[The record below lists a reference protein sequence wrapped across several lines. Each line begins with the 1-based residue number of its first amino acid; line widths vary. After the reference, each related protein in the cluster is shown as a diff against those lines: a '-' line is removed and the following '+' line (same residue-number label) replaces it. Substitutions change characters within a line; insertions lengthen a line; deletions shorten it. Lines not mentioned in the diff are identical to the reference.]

1 MGQMVISEI
10 SKYLKFYKTLRVS
23 INYSRIG
30 AVWLA
35 NWCGIVNVKL
45 WTFLNNWGQSGDFF
59 GNDSENGNTMFER
72 TNKFLVIKIST
83 WAAQSVATS
92 NRLFYSSKL
101 KNAIVL
107 DPSSRKKLPKN
118 QLHQRK
124 LGKFSNELNVSCYF
138 DMKALIL
145 GRINR
150 PIRCKK
156 DWAFHCWKPFFDKTN
171 RF

>member
-1 MGQMVISEI
+1 MLQIHFWPHFPWHRLEKWPI
-10 SKYLKFYKTLRVS
+10 KWVS
-23 INYSRIG
+23 LNYSRIG

-59 GNDSENGNTMFER
+59 GNDSENGDAMFER

-101 KNAIVL
+101 KKCDCVRSIFPKKIAKKISYFSGNWENF
-107 DPSSRKKLPKN
+107 PTSSTFR
-118 QLHQRK
+118 
-124 LGKFSNELNVSCYF
+124 VI
-138 DMKALIL
+138 LIWK
-145 GRINR
+145 R
-150 PIRCKK
+150 
-156 DWAFHCWKPFFDKTN
+156 WCWEE
-171 RF
+171 

>member
-1 MGQMVISEI
+1 MVISEI

-23 INYSRIG
+23 INNSRIG

-35 NWCGIVNVKL
+35 NWCGIVNAEL
-45 WTFLNNWGQSGDFF
+45 WTFLNDWGQSGDFF

-107 DPSSRKKLPKN
+107 DPSSRKKLPKKSATPVETGKIF
-118 QLHQRK
+118 QRAQRFV
-124 LGKFSNELNVSCYF
+124 LFWYESVDIGKN
-138 DMKALIL
+138 K
-145 GRINR
+145 
-150 PIRCKK
+150 
-156 DWAFHCWKPFFDKTN
+156 
-171 RF
+171 

>member
-1 MGQMVISEI
+1 MTQQFKVCGRGQMVISEI

-101 KNAIVL
+101 KNATVL
-107 DPSSRKKLPKN
+107 DPSFRKKLPKKSATSVETGKIF
-118 QLHQRK
+118 QRAQRFV
-124 LGKFSNELNVSCYF
+124 LFWYESVDIGKN
-138 DMKALIL
+138 K
-145 GRINR
+145 
-150 PIRCKK
+150 
-156 DWAFHCWKPFFDKTN
+156 
-171 RF
+171 